1 MTFSLNEVEA
11 TAKKAARGAG
21 HSWGMAE
28 EAGRATRWLCAY
40 GFDGCGSLAALLLK
54 EDGAEQG
61 DMAPIALSEEWS
73 AASGTLS
80 ALMAGAALSDSA
92 FILAQTEV
100 RMRSVAMP
108 MLLIPFAATAARQ
121 LKASVTLEWTSA
133 SITTN
138 GTDVSVAAEAHALIA
153 QSVDLVRIHQGGS
166 LRRLVSKQTRILPRT
181 TDWDTLNLLA
191 SRTYA
196 PATEESRLLGAGAD
210 FSDNN

>member
-1 MTFSLNEVEA
+1 MTFSLNEVET

-28 EAGRATRWLCAY
+28 EAGWATRWLCAH
-40 GFDGCGSLAALLLK
+40 GFDGCGTLAALLLK
-54 EDGAEQG
+54 EDGAVLG
-61 DMAPIALSEEWS
+61 DMAPIALSDEWS

-92 FILAQTEV
+92 FILAQGEI
-100 RMRSVAMP
+100 RIRSVALP

-121 LKASVTLEWTSA
+121 LKASVTLEWTGA

-138 GTDVSVAAEAHALIA
+138 GTDVNVAVKTHALIA
-153 QSVDLVRIHQGGS
+153 QSVDLVRIYQEGS
-166 LRRLVSKQTRILPRT
+166 LLRPISKQTRVLPHAS
-181 TDWDTLNLLA
+181 DWDTLNILA